1 MIISKFFKSH
11 YRESNIILAKGK
23 QVRESRVMYQISFQ
37 MSSIL
42 YRTHDQIVSISRL
55 IDALKNHA
63 MQLES
68 ICHIIVSLV
77 KNHLENYWYT
87 RVN

>member
-1 MIISKFFKSH
+1 
-11 YRESNIILAKGK
+11 
-23 QVRESRVMYQISFQ
+23 

>member
-1 MIISKFFKSH
+1 MP
-11 YRESNIILAKGK
+11 
-23 QVRESRVMYQISFQ
+23 SFVA
-37 MSSIL
+37 SPEKHCGSIL